1 MMDEPA
7 SNSRQS
13 ALEAAI
19 NTPQPCED
27 LPQSVLQNIFHH
39 DNFKTNQREIIDSM
53 LTNKDTLSVIP
64 TGGGKSLCYWIP
76 GIINAGVTVV
86 INPLIALM
94 NDQVGKFK
102 KLWYS
107 CVSCYIHYATG
118 RKRFSIS

>member
-1 MMDEPA
+1 
-7 SNSRQS
+7 
-13 ALEAAI
+13 
-19 NTPQPCED
+19 
-27 LPQSVLQNIFHH
+27 
-39 DNFKTNQREIIDSM
+39 M